1 MARYSFLLAL
11 LLLLF
16 AVVTSTTDD
25 ILIRQVVPDAVSEAT
40 EKEDEDHLLNEEHHF
55 TSFKAKFGK
64 KYVTK
69 EEHNRR
75 FGVFK
80 SNLHRARLHAK
91 LDPSVVHNITK
102 LSDLT
107 STEFRIAPT
116 KTPNEL
122 GEVQQGPGVSSSGDG
137 PLLVL
142 QGAPNKV
149 IMPPTNQAFIK
160 KYCALRQAQGETP
173 QQSGDGRQRATDAP
187 PPPLEFT
194 SIYKGWSV
202 AYDLWPTNRRPCPK
216 PKVSSVLGP

>member
-107 STEFRIAPT
+107 STEFHKGAITNVKDQGACGLCWSFSTTRSLEGAHYLAT
-116 KTPNEL
+116 GEL
-122 GEVQQGPGVSSSGDG
+122 GSLSEQQLVDCDHVVSCLGTG
-137 PLLVL
+137 CRH
-142 QGAPNKV
+142 G
-149 IMPPTNQAFIK
+149 
-160 KYCALRQAQGETP
+160 
-173 QQSGDGRQRATDAP
+173 
-187 PPPLEFT
+187 
-194 SIYKGWSV
+194 
-202 AYDLWPTNRRPCPK
+202 LWPN
-216 PKVSSVLGP
+216 